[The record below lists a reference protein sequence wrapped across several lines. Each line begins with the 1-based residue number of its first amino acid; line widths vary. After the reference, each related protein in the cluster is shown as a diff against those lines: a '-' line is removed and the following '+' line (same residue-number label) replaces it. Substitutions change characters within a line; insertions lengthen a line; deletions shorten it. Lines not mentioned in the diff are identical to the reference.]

1 MSDQPPSADLL
12 ATLAAIQAKTGFA
25 ARSKR
30 PGWSFEISP
39 SLLEKHVQPGQEDP
53 WTPEQRAKGV
63 TVDFVHLTLR
73 ELERA
78 EGRAGQRFARY
89 GGNAQSSPQIIYQ
102 ESARLALASV
112 DGKEVPENDDA
123 RDAVWQALGKDGRRL
138 CISRY
143 VIETGD
149 ADTEENNSA
158 FREAAER
165 AHATF
170 RVRV

>member
-1 MSDQPPSADLL
+1 MSEQDPSAVL
-12 ATLAAIQAKTGFA
+12 ATLAALQAKTGFVD
-25 ARSKR
+25 RKTR
-30 PGWSFEISP
+30 PGWTFELAP
-39 SLLEKHVQPGQEDP
+39 SLLEKHVQPGQVDP
-53 WTPEQRAKGV
+53 WTAEQRKNGV

-102 ESARLALASV
+102 ECARLALASV
-112 DGKEVPENDDA
+112 DGKEVPENEDE

-143 VIETGD
+143 VVETGD
-149 ADTEENNSA
+149 ADSEENNRA